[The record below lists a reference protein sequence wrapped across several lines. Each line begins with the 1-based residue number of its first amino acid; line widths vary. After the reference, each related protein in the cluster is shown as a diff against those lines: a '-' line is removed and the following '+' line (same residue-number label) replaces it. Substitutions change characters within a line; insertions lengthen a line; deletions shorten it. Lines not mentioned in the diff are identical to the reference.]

1 MQLAS
6 ETGDISIGAVPPGRA
21 GGTNGRASATAN
33 IRRSAP
39 SNGQNRMPDTTPIR
53 ILIADD
59 QQDIIDALRLLLLD
73 EGYEVTPARSP
84 AEALE
89 RLEATDFDLA
99 ILDLN
104 YTRDTT
110 SGQEGFDLME
120 RIRALDPTLPVL
132 VMTAWSSVG
141 GAVEAMRRG
150 ARDYIEK
157 PWDDDKLLA
166 AARTQIELRRAVR
179 RNQRL
184 QEANTRLQ
192 RGATAPFVGD
202 APTIVEIRK
211 TIERIAPS
219 EASVLITGEHGTGK
233 EVVAAWVHAFS
244 DRHGKPLVT
253 MNAGGLAE
261 GIAESELFGHVKGA
275 FTDAR
280 VDRIGCFE
288 MADEGTLFLDEIANM
303 PMRLQAKL
311 LRVLQTGEMA
321 RVGSSRVRY
330 VNVRIISATNAD
342 LQGEISGGRFRED
355 LLYRLNTVVIHLP
368 PLRERRGDIAA
379 LAAHFLGIYSA
390 RYRKTI
396 TGFEPE
402 AMLAMEAHPWPG
414 NVRELAHAIERAVLM
429 ADPAAHA
436 IAARTLNLRARSG
449 TSGPESASADDLSLE
464 EAERVFIEKVLARHG
479 GDVRLAAEQL
489 GMSRSALYRRLQQY
503 GVRE

>member
-1 MQLAS
+1 MA
-6 ETGDISIGAVPPGRA
+6 E
-21 GGTNGRASATAN
+21 
-33 IRRSAP
+33 
-39 SNGQNRMPDTTPIR
+39 TTPVR

-59 QQDIIDALRLLLLD
+59 QQDIIDALRLLLVD
-73 EGYEVTPARSP
+73 EGYEVSPARSP

-99 ILDLN
+99 LLDLN

-132 VMTAWSSVG
+132 VMTAWSSVA

-157 PWDDDKLLA
+157 PWDDEKVLA
-166 AARTQIELRRAVR
+166 AVRTQIELRRAVR
-179 RNQRL
+179 RSQRL

-192 RGATAPFVGD
+192 RGATPAFIGET
-202 APTIVEIRK
+202 AGIREIRQ
-211 TIERIAPS
+211 TIERVAPS
-219 EASVLITGEHGTGK
+219 DASVLITGEHGTGK
-233 EVVAAWVHAFS
+233 EVVAAWVHALS
-244 DRHGKPLVT
+244 DRRGKALVT

-303 PMRLQAKL
+303 PVRLQAKL
-311 LRVLQTGEMA
+311 LRVLQTGEVQ
-321 RVGSSRVRY
+321 RVGSSRLRY
-330 VNVRIISATNAD
+330 INARVLSATNAD
-342 LQGEISGGRFRED
+342 LQEEIAAGRFRED

-368 PLRERRGDIAA
+368 PLRERRVDIEP
-379 LAAHFLGIYSA
+379 LACHFLAHYA
-390 RYRKTI
+390 TRYRKPLTSFDAEAI
-396 TGFEPE
+396 
-402 AMLAMEAHPWPG
+402 AMLRDHSWPG
-414 NVRELAHAIERAVLM
+414 NVRELGHAIERAVLM
-429 ADPAAHA
+429 ADPSATSVASRFLGLQRPRAA
-436 IAARTLNLRARSG
+436 SDG
-449 TSGPESASADDLSLE
+449 VASTDLSLE
-464 EAERVFIEKVLARHG
+464 DAERIFIEKVLARHN
-479 GDVRLAAEQL
+479 GDVRLAAQQL

-503 GVRE
+503 GVRS

>member
-1 MQLAS
+1 
-6 ETGDISIGAVPPGRA
+6 
-21 GGTNGRASATAN
+21 
-33 IRRSAP
+33 
-39 SNGQNRMPDTTPIR
+39 MPDTTPLR

-59 QQDIIDALRLLLLD
+59 QQDIIDALRLLLSD
-73 EGYEVTPARSP
+73 EGYDVAAARSP

-89 RLEATDFDLA
+89 RLEASDFDLA

-110 SGQEGFDLME
+110 SGQEGFDLIE
-120 RIRALDPTLPVL
+120 RIRVLDPTLPVL
-132 VMTAWSSVG
+132 VMTAWSSVA

-157 PWDDDKLLA
+157 PWDDDRLLA
-166 AARTQIELRRAVR
+166 AVRTHVELRRALR
-179 RNQRL
+179 RSQRL
-184 QEANTRLQ
+184 QEANQRLQ
-192 RGATAPFVGD
+192 RGATPPFIGD
-202 APTIVEIRK
+202 APSILEIRQ
-211 TIERIAPS
+211 TIERVAPS
-219 EASVLITGEHGTGK
+219 DASVLITGDHGTGK
-233 EVVAAWVHAFS
+233 EVVAAWLHAYS
-244 DRHGKPLVT
+244 ERRARPLVT

-330 VNVRIISATNAD
+330 VNVRVLSATNAD
-342 LQGEISGGRFRED
+342 LQAEIAAGRFRED
-355 LLYRLNTVVIHLP
+355 LLYRLNTVVIHVP
-368 PLRERRGDIAA
+368 PLRDRRGDIEA
-379 LAAHFLGIYSA
+379 LARHFLAIYAA
-390 RYRKTI
+390 RYRKPLA
-396 TGFEPE
+396 GFDGD
-402 AMLAMEAHPWPG
+402 AMAAMQAHAWPG
-414 NVRELAHAIERAVLM
+414 NVRELAHSVERAVLM
-429 ADPAAHA
+429 ADPSATTLVLRH
-436 IAARTLNLRARSG
+436 LNLRPRSRG
-449 TSGPESASADDLSLE
+449 ESSAATDLSLE
-464 EAERVFIEKVLARHG
+464 EAERVFIEKVLARHN

-503 GVRE
+503 GVRD